1 MRIAEAQRRRWRA
14 YAAEIGFLPKTPLS
28 ASVRWSRKGPFRHR
42 CRVARAVA
50 DDAGFPCPWLISS
63 LCLFYQTRS
72 K

>member
-14 YAAEIGFLPKTPLS
+14 YAAEIGAALPSS
-28 ASVRWSRKGPFRHR
+28 ALTRQALPAPVLAWHPADT
-42 CRVARAVA
+42 CAVA